1 MHATAIL
8 NPPLAPARRPDP
20 LAELV
25 YPDSDGQPM
34 ADNTRQFRYI
44 VMIQG
49 GIAALFAHDPNVF
62 VAGDLLW
69 YPVEGDNTIRAAPDV
84 MVVFGRPPGDRGSY
98 RQWREGGLAPQ
109 VVFEV
114 LSPGNTLAEMVRKF
128 QFYDRYGVEE
138 YYIYDPDRGE
148 LDGSIRRNGRLES
161 VQRMEGWI
169 SPRLSVRFTL
179 LGTDLVLY
187 RPDGR
192 RFETFLELEQRAERL
207 AERLRAMGIDP
218 NDL

>member
-1 MHATAIL
+1 
-8 NPPLAPARRPDP
+8 
-20 LAELV
+20 
-25 YPDSDGQPM
+25 M
-34 ADNTRQFRYI
+34 ADNTKQFRYI

-69 YPVEGDNTIRAAPDV
+69 YPVEGDNTIRVAPDV
-84 MVVFGRPPGDRGSY
+84 MVVFGRPPGDWGSY
-98 RQWREGGLAPQ
+98 RQWQEDGLAPQ

-114 LSPGNTLAEMVRKF
+114 LSPGNTLAEMTRKF

-148 LDGSIRRNGRLES
+148 LDGSIRRDGRLES
-161 VQRMEGWI
+161 VQQMQGWI

-179 LGTDLVLY
+179 LGIDLMLY

-192 RFETFLELEQRAERL
+192 RFETFLELEQRAESEHQRAERL
-207 AERLRAMGIDP
+207 AERLRALGVDP
-218 NDL
+218 NAL